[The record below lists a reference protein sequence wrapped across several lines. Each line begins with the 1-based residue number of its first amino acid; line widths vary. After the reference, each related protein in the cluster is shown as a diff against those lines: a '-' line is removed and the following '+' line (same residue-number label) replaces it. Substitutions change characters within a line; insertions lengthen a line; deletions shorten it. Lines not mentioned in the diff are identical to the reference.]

1 MKVQV
6 LNCHGVPWTITT
18 EAYSLKM
25 EPWRVCKPVVADL
38 HHFHHDAEQ
47 EPDPNQRQSVKLVPD
62 PHQNEKWDPDP
73 HQRDKK

>member
-1 MKVQV
+1 
-6 LNCHGVPWTITT
+6 
-18 EAYSLKM
+18 M
-25 EPWRVCKPVVADL
+25 EPWRFCKPVVADL

-73 HQRDKK
+73 HQRDKSDPDPQQGDAYPHHCC